1 MTRGATLATRL
12 AVGAALIALVPLI
25 VLAATFAVLAEG
37 AVRKQLDLALMARAQ
52 NFAGLVQSSI
62 LEPLSRDNA
71 LLAWASQPQ
80 IAGALAGPKGREGCN
95 RLLATSTRGRVVV
108 AAQLLDGAGR
118 PICAS
123 APEIATPARA
133 AAPWFRAALEGT
145 LASEGIVPGPRGPAL
160 SLALAAQAADGTRG
174 VLRAWYDW
182 GAIAQLIDAPI
193 SQARLTE
200 DEVQLQ
206 ISAADRVLYDSSGK
220 DSLLLEPGSGSR
232 GRGDRGDLLIA
243 WARNDTGATD
253 PGGGFTY
260 VCRVLRPVAFAS
272 LRKLV
277 RTVALVAV
285 VAAVLAALGAWLL
298 SRRMVLPLNALG
310 AAVERIVR
318 DGDLT
323 QQIEIVRD
331 DEIGRL
337 AASFAQ
343 LVTKLREVPRS
354 LRESVVALSE
364 EVARLDKA
372 ARDQNERVTRQA
384 AALQEAQV
392 TAQEIRQTSLM
403 AAEKASAV
411 LGAAQRADDVGRVG
425 QEAVSQSLGE
435 LEQILGHVDAISR
448 TMSALGESTSRIAG
462 IAGVVKDLADQSN
475 MLALNAAIEA
485 VRSGEHGRGFAVV
498 AREIRS
504 LADQSIQ
511 ATKRVQEN
519 LDGIRTNAA
528 RAVTITEEGSRGITA
543 NLTRMRNSGDS
554 LRELGSI
561 SRDNAR
567 AVREIAAAVGQQN
580 AGIDQVFSAV
590 RDLSSSM
597 SELVKLIE
605 QSAESVRQVGSVSAR
620 IDGII
625 NRFRV

>member
-1 MTRGATLATRL
+1 VSGKATLATRL
-12 AVGAALIALVPLI
+12 AGGAALIALVPLI
-25 VLAATFAVLAEG
+25 ALTATSTVLAED
-37 AVRKQLDLALMARAQ
+37 AIRKQLDVALIARAQ

-71 LLAWASQPQ
+71 LRGWVSDPQ
-80 IAGALAGPKGREGCN
+80 IAGAFAGPKGRDGCN
-95 RLLATSTRGRVVV
+95 RFLATATRGRVLVG
-108 AAQLLDGAGR
+108 AQLLDATGR
-118 PICAS
+118 PLCAS
-123 APEIATPARA
+123 APELAVPAQA
-133 AAPWFRAALEGT
+133 GAPWFRAALEGT
-145 LASEGIVPGPRGPAL
+145 LASEGIVPGQRGPAL
-160 SLALAAQAADGTRG
+160 TLALEVKAGDGSGG

-182 GAIAQLIDAPI
+182 RAIAQLIEAPI
-193 SQARLTE
+193 SQARLTD

-206 ISAADRVLYDSSGK
+206 ISAGDQVLYDSSGK
-220 DSLLLEPGSGSR
+220 DALLLTPGSGTR
-232 GRGDRGDLLIA
+232 GRGESGELLIA

-253 PGGGFTY
+253 PGGGFVY

-277 RTVALVAV
+277 RTIALVAV
-285 VAAVLAALGAWLL
+285 VAAMLAALAAWLV
-298 SRRMVLPLNALG
+298 SQRMVRPLDALG
-310 AAVERIVR
+310 AVVERIVR

-323 QQIEIVRD
+323 QEIEVSRH

-337 AASFAQ
+337 AALFTQ
-343 LVTKLREVPRS
+343 LVTKLREIPRS
-354 LRESVVALSE
+354 LRESVQALSE
-364 EVARLDKA
+364 EVARLEGA
-372 ARDQNERVTRQA
+372 ARDQNERVARQA
-384 AALQEAQV
+384 AALQEAHV
-392 TAQEIRQTSLM
+392 TAQQIRQTSLV
-403 AAEKASAV
+403 AAEKANAV
-411 LGAAQRADDVGRVG
+411 LGAAQRADDVGRAG
-425 QEAVSQSLGE
+425 QDAVSQSLSE

-448 TMSALGESTSRIAG
+448 TVSELGESTSRIAG

-504 LADQSIQ
+504 LADQSIK
-511 ATKRVQEN
+511 ATQRVQES

-528 RAVTITEEGSRGITA
+528 RALAITEEGSRGINA
-543 NLTRMRNSGDS
+543 NLARMRNSGDS

-580 AGIDQVFSAV
+580 SGIDQVFSAV

-597 SELVKLIE
+597 SDLVQLIE
-605 QSAESVRQVGSVSAR
+605 QSADSVREVGSVSAR
-620 IDGII
+620 IDGIV